1 MRTGMRQRNDTLA
14 IGWGTGRVLA
24 RPGWVGVMA
33 IALTVAAII
42 GITWTQAVAFPGETA
57 QEMINRHG
65 QPSLPTSLQSPS
77 VAALQSGKSNS
88 VLVVWFQAKEY
99 QPLSL
104 PIKMEGRVVTSFRF
118 DGPAV
123 LRKIARG
130 EQGAAWTDVRSD
142 FENLFTSL
150 SLSQFEEFL
159 RLLQKDWTIV
169 KKTPHS
175 DPPYDLYEAVS
186 RDGKLTA
193 EFSFRTPGV
202 PSPSASD
209 PYYGGKFP
217 DGNFW
222 VRVQRT
228 GSS

>member
-1 MRTGMRQRNDTLA
+1 MRTGKRQSNDTLLMIA
-14 IGWGTGRVLA
+14 
-24 RPGWVGVMA
+24 VGV
-33 IALTVAAII
+33 AAVL
-42 GITWTQAVAFPGETA
+42 GISVTQAAAFPGETA

-77 VAALQSGKSNS
+77 VAALQSGKPNS

-104 PIKMEGRVVTSFRF
+104 PMKMEGRVVTSFRF
-118 DGPAV
+118 DGATV

-130 EQGAAWTDVRSD
+130 EQGAAWADVRSD

-150 SLSQFEEFL
+150 SQSQFEEFL
-159 RLLQKDWTIV
+159 RLLKKDWTIV

-175 DPPYDLYEAVS
+175 EPPYDLYEAVS
-186 RDGKLTA
+186 RDGKLAA

>member
-1 MRTGMRQRNDTLA
+1 M
-14 IGWGTGRVLA
+14 GR
-24 RPGWVGVMA
+24 RRHVGVLGSGLGFLA
-33 IALTVAAII
+33 SVAVVL
-42 GITWTQAVAFPGETA
+42 GLGSTQATAFPGETA
-57 QEMINRHG
+57 QEMIARHG
-65 QPSLPTSLQSPS
+65 PPSLPTSISPPP
-77 VAALQSGKSNS
+77 VALLRAGKPSS
-88 VLVVWFQAKEY
+88 VLIVWFQTKY
-99 QPLSL
+99 RPLSL
-104 PIKMEGRVVTSFRF
+104 PMELEGRVIASCRF

-123 LRKIARG
+123 LRKIERG
-130 EQGAAWTDVRSD
+130 EQASALSDLRSD

-150 SLSQFEEFL
+150 SDSQFKQFL
-159 RLLQKDWTIV
+159 GLLEKNWTIT
-169 KKTPHS
+169 KKTPRA

-186 RDGKLTA
+186 RDGKLKA

-228 GSS
+228 GA

>member
-1 MRTGMRQRNDTLA
+1 MRTGMRQRNYTLA
-14 IGWGTGRVLA
+14 IGVTIA
-24 RPGWVGVMA
+24 VG
-33 IALTVAAII
+33 VAAIM
-42 GITWTQAVAFPGETA
+42 GLTVTQAAAFPGETA

-77 VAALQSGKSNS
+77 VAALQSGKPNA

-118 DGPAV
+118 DGAAV

-159 RLLQKDWTIV
+159 RLLKKDWTVV

>member
-1 MRTGMRQRNDTLA
+1 MLSFKWLKPSSR
-14 IGWGTGRVLA
+14 
-24 RPGWVGVMA
+24 
-33 IALTVAAII
+33 VAAA
-42 GITWTQAVAFPGETA
+42 ITMAAGLGLGSVQVAAFPGETA

-65 QPSLPTSLQSPS
+65 QPSLPTSLQSPT
-77 VAALQSGKSNS
+77 AATLQSGKPNV
-88 VLVVWFQAKEY
+88 VLVVWFQAKDY

-104 PIKMEGRVVTSFRF
+104 PMKMEGRVVASFRY
-118 DGPAV
+118 DGPLL
-123 LRKIARG
+123 LRKIERG
-130 EQGAAWTDVRSD
+130 EPKATWTDVQSD

-150 SLSQFEEFL
+150 SQAQFDEFL
-159 RLLQKDWTIV
+159 RLLKKDWTIV
-169 KKTPHS
+169 KKASHA
-175 DPPYDLYEAVS
+175 DPPYDLYEAAS
-186 RDGKLTA
+186 RDGKLKA

-228 GSS
+228 S

>member
-1 MRTGMRQRNDTLA
+1 
-14 IGWGTGRVLA
+14 
-24 RPGWVGVMA
+24 MA
-33 IALTVAAII
+33 IAVSVATII
-42 GITWTQAVAFPGETA
+42 GITSTLAAAFPGETA

-118 DGPAV
+118 DGAAV

-159 RLLQKDWTIV
+159 RLLNKDWTIV

-175 DPPYDLYEAVS
+175 VPPYDLYEAVS